1 MNRRSLIT
9 LVIALS
15 SVLFSFAQNA
25 VSPYSKFGYGLLRD
39 NATAAQR
46 QMGYTGYAMQS
57 GRQINVMNPASYA
70 AIDTLTFLFDMGLDL
85 TLINSADNGTKLNQQ
100 GGGLDYITMQ
110 VPIGRYMG
118 ASLGLLPYSS
128 VGYSF
133 GNEID
138 NGLSARQGSGGL
150 NQLYLGYAARPFKG
164 FSVGLN
170 FSYLFG
176 NITNQVFAYTNTGS
190 TSAFSQYIDVRDWHI
205 QFGAQYGLNVAP
217 GHRLTAGL
225 TYSPGKDLRGHAM
238 VTKQDITSNLN
249 ERPDTLSRIPLQKH
263 FSLPDTWGAGIA
275 YQMGQKL
282 TVEADV
288 TYQPWSKVKFTAMD
302 GFAAPKFADRYQI
315 GVGASIVPHYRGN
328 YLQRMTYRIG
338 ALYNRDYM
346 MVSANGKDNNVKEYA
361 LTCGFGF
368 PTVAGKTIIN
378 LGFEYHHRQATPDP
392 LLKESYFNITLGIN
406 FNEIWFLQSKIR

>member
-9 LVIALS
+9 LVITLV
-15 SVLFSFAQNA
+15 SVLSAFSQNA

-70 AIDTLTFLFDMGLDL
+70 AIDSLTFLFDMGVDY
-85 TLINSADNGTKLNQQ
+85 TAIKSEDNGTKLDQH

-110 VPIGRYMG
+110 VPITKIMG

-150 NQLYLGYAARPFKG
+150 NQLYLGYAVRPLKG
-164 FSVGLN
+164 FSVGFN

-176 NITNQVFAYTNTGS
+176 NITNQVFAYTSTGS
-190 TSAFSQYIDVRDWHI
+190 TSAFSQYIDVRDWHL
-205 QFGAQYGLNVAP
+205 QLGAQYAVNVAP
-217 GHRLTAGL
+217 EHRLVAGL
-225 TYSPGKDLRGHAM
+225 TFSPAKDLRGHAI
-238 VTKQDITSNLN
+238 VTKQDLSSSVN
-249 ERPDTLSRIPLQKH
+249 EAPDTISRIPLTKH
-263 FSLPDTWGAGIA
+263 FSIPSTWGVGLA
-275 YQMGQKL
+275 YQKGQQL
-282 TVEADV
+282 TVEADL
-288 TYQPWSKVKFTAMD
+288 TYQPWSKAKFTAMD
-302 GFAAPKFADRYQI
+302 GFAASKFADRYQI
-315 GVGASIVPHYRGN
+315 SVGASIVPYHRGN
-328 YLQRMTYRIG
+328 YFQRMTYRIG
-338 ALYNRDYM
+338 ALYNRDYQ
-346 MVSANGKDNNVKEYA
+346 VVTADGRDNNVKEYA
-361 LTCGFGF
+361 LTCGFGL
-368 PTVAGKTIIN
+368 PTVAGKTLIN
-378 LGFEYHHRQATPDP
+378 LGFEYHHRQATPNP

>member
-1 MNRRSLIT
+1 MNRRLLIT
-9 LVIALS
+9 LVITLTSAIFG
-15 SVLFSFAQNA
+15 FSQNTI
-25 VSPYSKFGYGLLRD
+25 SPYSKFGYGLMRD
-39 NATAAQR
+39 NATASQR

-70 AIDTLTFLFDMGLDL
+70 AIDTLTFLFDMGLDF
-85 TLINSADNGTKLNQQ
+85 TIINSNDNGTKLNQQ

-110 VPIGRYMG
+110 VPISKNMG

-128 VGYSF
+128 VGYAF

-138 NGLSARQGSGGL
+138 NGLSTRQGSGGI
-150 NQLYLGYAARPFKG
+150 NQLYLGYAIRPVKG
-164 FSVGLN
+164 FSIGAN

-176 NITNQVFAYTNTGS
+176 NISNQVYAYTNTGS
-190 TSAFSQYIDVRDWHI
+190 TSAFSQYLEVRDWHL
-205 QFGAQYGLNVAP
+205 QFGAQYGYDIAP
-217 GHRLTAGL
+217 GNRLITGL
-225 TYSPGKDLRGHAM
+225 TYSPGKDLRGHAT
-238 VTKQDITSNLN
+238 VTKQDVSSNIN
-249 ERPDTLSRIPLQKH
+249 EAPDTLSRISLNKN
-263 FSLPDTWGAGIA
+263 FSLVETWGAGIS

-288 TYQPWSKVKFTAMD
+288 TYQPWSKAKFAAMD

-315 GVGASIVPHYRGN
+315 GVGASIVPYYRGN
-328 YLQRMTYRIG
+328 YIQRITYRFG
-338 ALYNRDYM
+338 ALYNRDYQI
-346 MVSANGKDNNVKEYA
+346 VTVNGKDNNVKEYA

-368 PTVAGKTIIN
+368 PTVAGKTLVN
-378 LGFEYHHRQATPDP
+378 LGFEYHHRQATPNP